1 MPAGRP
7 TKRTPETEKRIL
19 DALRIGATRKDAGL
33 AAGISKETFCQ
44 WMNEFPD
51 FSDSVE
57 KAESEDKIR
66 MLAVITKA
74 SQEGNWQA
82 AAWRLE
88 RKDPDNF
95 GRRERRQ
102 VEVSGPNGGPIRHED
117 AALTDEE
124 RAERIVAIL
133 DSARARRDRQAAE

>member
-19 DALRIGATRKDAGL
+19 DALRVGATRKDASL
-33 AAGISKETFCQ
+33 AAGISQDTFAN
-44 WMNEFPD
+44 WLSDSSD
-51 FSDSVE
+51 FSDAVE
-57 KAESEDKIR
+57 KAESEDKLR

-95 GRRERRQ
+95 GRRERQ
-102 VEVSGPNGGPIRHED
+102 KVEHSGGIEIEIVDKTFYGHREAED
-117 AALTDEE
+117 PG
-124 RAERIVAIL
+124 
-133 DSARARRDRQAAE
+133 SS

>member
-19 DALRIGATRKDAGL
+19 DALRIGATRKDASL
-33 AAGISKETFCQ
+33 AAGISQDTFAN
-44 WMNEFPD
+44 WLAASSD
-51 FSDSVE
+51 FSDAVE
-57 KAESEDKIR
+57 KAESEDKLR

-95 GRRERRQ
+95 GRRERQ
-102 VEVSGPNGGPIRHED
+102 KVEHSGGIEIEIVDKTSYGHREAEDTGG
-117 AALTDEE
+117 A
-124 RAERIVAIL
+124 
-133 DSARARRDRQAAE
+133 